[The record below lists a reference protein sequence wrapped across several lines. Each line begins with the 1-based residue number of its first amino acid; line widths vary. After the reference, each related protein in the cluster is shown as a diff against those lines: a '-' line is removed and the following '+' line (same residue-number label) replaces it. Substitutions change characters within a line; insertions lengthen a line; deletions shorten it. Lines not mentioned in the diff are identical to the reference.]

1 MLGKV
6 LVASVWVEILV
17 SNGNEGMPG
26 KKKTL
31 QYFSSKCSGQMRERE
46 RQKHRFGRD
55 FAKAGALIKWLA

>member
-31 QYFSSKCSGQMRERE
+31 QYFSSKGSGQMRE
-46 RQKHRFGRD
+46 RQKHRFERD